1 MRQCSLGSDVTLHV
15 DEGFTSCV
23 MCLPDYDN
31 TLIEQSLH
39 AFYKKLRIYFLVC
52 CLRGEV

>member
-15 DEGFTSCV
+15 DEGFCV

-39 AFYKKLRIYFLVC
+39 VFYKKLRIYFLVC
-52 CLRGEV
+52 CI